1 MIRSKPVIV
10 GGFILGALALG
21 VIAILAFGGM
31 QLFARK
37 LRVVVVFSDSIAG
50 LEVGS
55 PVTFHGTP
63 IGRVEGMRLHIDVRR
78 QRSWL
83 PVYLDLDL
91 DRIAWANGSMGGKRA
106 DLQAAVASG
115 LRAQL
120 VSQGLVSGEMSVNLD
135 YRPGTPALLTGRADD
150 AFEIPTIPSDL
161 QDLKD
166 QLLKLDLPEMGQ
178 KARDVLTS
186 MQHVTDQLGA
196 RISPLA
202 DGLQTTLATTTNA
215 VHRLQLDSARTLGD
229 IDLLAN
235 ESRHQIATNGDDLD
249 RVLKKAE
256 EATGRADALVESLND
271 LTSPRGDLQA
281 SLRDLA
287 ASAGS
292 LRGLTHDLERAPLE
306 TLLRR
311 SE

>member
-1 MIRSKPVIV
+1 
-10 GGFILGALALG
+10 
-21 VIAILAFGGM
+21 
-31 QLFARK
+31 
-37 LRVVVVFSDSIAG
+37 
-50 LEVGS
+50 
-55 PVTFHGTP
+55 
-63 IGRVEGMRLHIDVRR
+63 
-78 QRSWL
+78 
-83 PVYLDLDL
+83 
-91 DRIAWANGSMGGKRA
+91 
-106 DLQAAVASG
+106 
-115 LRAQL
+115 
-120 VSQGLVSGEMSVNLD
+120 
-135 YRPGTPALLTGRADD
+135 
-150 AFEIPTIPSDL
+150 
-161 QDLKD
+161 
-166 QLLKLDLPEMGQ
+166 LDLPEMGQ